1 MYCIFIEC
9 LYLISII
16 QVLEKVIVALVVKVI
31 YLQLFSFDKMMP
43 FVCPN
48 CCLLFVT
55 ADIMLLIFQELQ
67 QLKQW
72 EQSTEQMML
81 EREQLLNSIGSKRT
95 VNLDRLAEM
104 RRKVSAFSD

>member
-1 MYCIFIEC
+1 MYCIYIEC
-9 LYLISII
+9 LYLICII
-16 QVLEKVIVALVVKVI
+16 QVLEKVIVALVVEVI
-31 YLQLFSFDKMMP
+31 YLPLFSFDKMMP
-43 FVCPN
+43 FVCSN
-48 CCLLFVT
+48 CRLLFVT
-55 ADIMLLIFQELQ
+55 TDIMLLIFQELQ

-72 EQSTEQMML
+72 EQSTERMMQ

>member
-1 MYCIFIEC
+1 M
-9 LYLISII
+9 
-16 QVLEKVIVALVVKVI
+16 V
-31 YLQLFSFDKMMP
+31 P

-48 CCLLFVT
+48 CRLPFVT
-55 ADIMLLIFQELQ
+55 TDIMLLMFQELQ

-72 EQSTEQMML
+72 EQSTEQMMQ

-104 RRKVSAFSD
+104 RRKVTAFSD

>member
-1 MYCIFIEC
+1 M
-9 LYLISII
+9 
-16 QVLEKVIVALVVKVI
+16 IVALVVEVI
-31 YLQLFSFDKMMP
+31 YLLRFSFDKMMP
-43 FVCPN
+43 FVCSN

-55 ADIMLLIFQELQ
+55 TDIMLLMFQELQ